1 MERLRV
7 VYDPEQ
13 NVWDVIDTFCSSM
26 VISSHQTEN
35 EANRAALDPVLLMQF
50 PEFSALSTGFETR

>member
-7 VYDPEQ
+7 AYDPDR

-26 VISSHQTEN
+26 IVSSYQTED
-35 EANRAALDPVLLMQF
+35 EANRATVDPVLLMQF
-50 PEFSALSTGFETR
+50 PVRR

>member
-7 VYDPEQ
+7 AYDPDL
-13 NVWDVIDTFCSSM
+13 NVWDVLDTFCSCM
-26 VISSHQTEN
+26 IVSSHQTED

-50 PEFSALSTGFETR
+50 SEFSA